1 MTIQN
6 LAQPLECY
14 CDLMTSFN
22 SFVYMSN
29 LIAIIQHSYF
39 RTGVICSDM
48 VFMMFWHLIF
58 CTNCKWE
65 VF

>member
-29 LIAIIQHSYF
+29 LIAIIQHTYF
-39 RTGVICSDM
+39 RSGVICSDYGLYD
-48 VFMMFWHLIF
+48 VLAPYFLY
-58 CTNCKWE
+58 
-65 VF
+65 